1 MKHPKE
7 YDSTPQ
13 IRQRMAKVKL
23 KNGKAEVLLAKKLW
37 HAGFRYRKNDKR
49 LPGSPDIAIMRYHV
63 AIFVDGEFWHGKD
76 WNIRK
81 SKFKHNV
88 EYWQEKIEENI
99 KRDMRVDA
107 ELEALGWRVLR
118 YWEKDVLMHEQKIVE
133 EISQIIS
140 DILFESL
147 CLARNMKSLENL
159 LEDDYEKR
167 N

>member
-13 IRQRMAKVKL
+13 IRKRMSKVKL
-23 KNGKAEVLLAKKLW
+23 KNGKAEILLAKKLW

-81 SKFKHNV
+81 SKLKHNV

-99 KRDMRVDA
+99 NRDMRVNN
-107 ELEALGWRVLR
+107 ELNTLGWRVLR
-118 YWEKDVLMHEQKIVE
+118 YWEKDILSNIDEIVS
-133 EISQIIS
+133 EILEAISELKFNQFS
-140 DILFESL
+140 DILDL
-147 CLARNMKSLENL
+147 
-159 LEDDYEKR
+159 D
-167 N
+167 

>member
-13 IRQRMAKVKL
+13 IRKRMSKIKL

-49 LPGSPDIAIMRYHV
+49 LPGSPDIAILKYHI

-76 WNIRK
+76 WNTRK
-81 SKFKHNV
+81 TKLKHNV

-99 KRDMRVDA
+99 DRDMRVDN
-107 ELEALGWRVLR
+107 ELNALDWRVLR
-118 YWEKDVLMHEQKIVE
+118 YWEKDILSNIDEIVS
-133 EISQIIS
+133 EIIEIIS
-140 DILFESL
+140 EIKFSRLIAFTEIDTLT
-147 CLARNMKSLENL
+147 
-159 LEDDYEKR
+159 
-167 N
+167 

>member
-13 IRQRMAKVKL
+13 IRKRMSKVRL

-49 LPGSPDIAIMRYHV
+49 LPGSPDIAILKYHI

-76 WNIRK
+76 WNNRK
-81 SKFKHNV
+81 SKLKHNV

-99 KRDMRVDA
+99 NRDMRVDN
-107 ELEALGWRVLR
+107 ELSTLGWRVLR
-118 YWEKDVLMHEQKIVE
+118 YWEKNIYRDTDAIVK
-133 EISQIIS
+133 EIVSIIS
-140 DILFESL
+140 ELSF
-147 CLARNMKSLENL
+147 NL
-159 LEDDYEKR
+159 LISTGD
-167 N
+167 